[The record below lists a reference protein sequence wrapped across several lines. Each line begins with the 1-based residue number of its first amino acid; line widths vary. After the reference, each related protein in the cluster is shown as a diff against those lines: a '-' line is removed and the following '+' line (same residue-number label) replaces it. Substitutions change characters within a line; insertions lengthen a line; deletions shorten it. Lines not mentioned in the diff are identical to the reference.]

1 MSVLAETLI
10 YYLVETIFLTYNT
23 KKNKGRTE
31 GGKEDQ
37 DETES
42 NFQHLPVKN
51 TPKIR
56 SD

>member
-10 YYLVETIFLTYNT
+10 DYLVENIFLTYNT
-23 KKNKGRTE
+23 KKNKGKTE
-31 GGKEDQ
+31 GRKEDQ
-37 DETES
+37 DERKS